1 MARSSKED
9 DEWRETS
16 DRVRYYRFRNKLKEK
31 AGGNALQS
39 GFVDEA
45 ALERAESTFKKA
57 SEQYPKL
64 VESSVSTLSQACA
77 QALGKPTT
85 ERDGEFKKINAL
97 AHDLKRQ
104 GGTFGYPLITT
115 FAGSLFKFTDAN
127 ARQTGNYV
135 QIVNAHIDAIRAVV
149 AGKIQGDGGR
159 TGRELRLVLEG
170 AIAKYAP
177 KDGNK

>member
-1 MARSSKED
+1 MED
-9 DEWRETS
+9 HVPRHAQMGAWVLIN
-16 DRVRYYRFRNKLKEK
+16 DRWY
-31 AGGNALQS
+31 
-39 GFVDEA
+39 
-45 ALERAESTFKKA
+45 
-57 SEQYPKL
+57 
-64 VESSVSTLSQACA
+64 
-77 QALGKPTT
+77 KPTT

-97 AHDLKRQ
+97 AHDLKGQ

-127 ARQTGNYV
+127 ARQTDNYV

-159 TGRELRLVLEG
+159 TGRELRLVLED

-177 KDGNK
+177 KTATNRRGRHDHS